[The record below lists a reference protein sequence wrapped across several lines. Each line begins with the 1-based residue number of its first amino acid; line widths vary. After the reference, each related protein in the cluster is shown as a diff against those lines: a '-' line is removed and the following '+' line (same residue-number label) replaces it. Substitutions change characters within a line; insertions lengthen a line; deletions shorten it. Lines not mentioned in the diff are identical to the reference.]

1 MGYCTKCGRQ
11 ISYDSPICVECV
23 GAAKNASQQTSAS
36 PTQVPLYVQAFPQL
50 SYQNNQPVIN
60 LRDDRSYTSRMIG
73 FGRALAGMILAF
85 FSFVIMIGIVDS
97 GFDDES
103 ALLWLFF
110 ALPMQIISL
119 IFGIKSIKVYSS
131 YTLAKPI
138 PSLVLGICATVLSAV
153 SMTMIVFS

>member
-50 SYQNNQPVIN
+50 SYQNSQPVIN
-60 LRDDRSYTSRMIG
+60 LRDDRSYTSKMIG
-73 FGRALAGMILAF
+73 FGRALTGLILAF
-85 FSFVIMIGIVDS
+85 LSFLIMLSIMG
-97 GFDDES
+97 GHNDEEV
-103 ALLWLFF
+103 LVWIFF

-119 IFGIKSIKVYSS
+119 IFGIKSIKVYSN
-131 YTLAKPI
+131 YPLAKPLPALI
-138 PSLVLGICATVLSAV
+138 LGICATVLSSF
-153 SMTMIVFS
+153 SMTMVITF